1 MKAILMDDELQ
12 GLNALRAKLTLM
24 GSDVQ
29 IIATFQDPQVALQQI
44 KTLQPDV
51 LFLDIEMPNM
61 NGFQL
66 LEALRPYSFQVVF
79 VTAYNQYA
87 IKALRMSAF
96 DYLLK
101 PIDIDELRA
110 TTTRI
115 REVLQKDSNPLKDER
130 LTHIL
135 DTLNRFSQNK
145 LNEKIA
151 LATQEGILFL
161 LIKDILRVEAM
172 SNYAT
177 FFTLNKQKVIV
188 SKPLKEFEEALIPHN
203 FLRVN
208 RSHLINLNY
217 INRYKKGDGGV
228 LTLQDGYEVEVSPQR
243 KCELIEKLH
252 LLN

>member
-1 MKAILMDDELQ
+1 MKAILIDDELQ

-24 GSDVQ
+24 GNDVQ

-44 KTLQPDV
+44 KTLQPDI

-110 TTTRI
+110 TTVRI
-115 REVLQKDSNPLKDER
+115 RELLQKDSNPIKDER

-135 DTLNRFSQNK
+135 DTLNRKKAFYFCLSK
-145 LNEKIA
+145 
-151 LATQEGILFL
+151 
-161 LIKDILRVEAM
+161 
-172 SNYAT
+172 T
-177 FFTLNKQKVIV
+177 FCGWK
-188 SKPLKEFEEALIPHN
+188 
-203 FLRVN
+203 R
-208 RSHLINLNY
+208 
-217 INRYKKGDGGV
+217 
-228 LTLQDGYEVEVSPQR
+228 
-243 KCELIEKLH
+243 
-252 LLN
+252 